1 MFKSKVDS
9 GIGCH
14 TLEYGRVLI
23 LCEYFILLFYIKS
36 QDNKVASTKLL
47 LHLHEHVVHN
57 SQKNKFE
64 ILKSMRDASCDFAW
78 ILIPRV

>member
-9 GIGCH
+9 GIGCN

>member
-47 LHLHEHVVHN
+47 LHLNVQVVHN

>member
-1 MFKSKVDS
+1 MFKSKIDS
-9 GIGCH
+9 GIGCY
-14 TLEYGRVLI
+14 TLEYCRVLI
-23 LCEYFILLFYIKS
+23 LCEYFILLFYINS
-36 QDNKVASTKLL
+36 RDNKVASTKLL
-47 LHLHEHVVHN
+47 LHLHVQVVHN

>member
-23 LCEYFILLFYIKS
+23 LSEYFILLFYIKS
-36 QDNKVASTKLL
+36 RDNKVASTKLL
-47 LHLHEHVVHN
+47 LHLHEHVVNN

-78 ILIPRV
+78 ILIPRI